1 MGIKW
6 LSLASSLY
14 FFLLVSSAAMAAEPA
29 SLEQPSTLLAARVS
43 LQVYSLVPIRRH
55 GSINRH
61 TSFI

>member
-14 FFLLVSSAAMAAEPA
+14 FFLLMSSAAIAAEPA

-43 LQVYSLVPIRRH
+43 LVILICNLVLK
-55 GSINRH
+55 SMDA
-61 TSFI
+61 